1 MKKILLP
8 VFLLLFSLPF
18 VAFGQL
24 IESFDNSTSDSLWQ
38 TNFESAPSSMDVSNN
53 TTDKVEGSASLYV
66 DAKIAS
72 LNDWGSYDQYI
83 YALPDGATPLDWSIS
98 DTLSIWVKV
107 MSQVAHPEY
116 MVFRIQIGDKTTAD
130 DPMEQYIYENLTILD
145 NVHDWVQLKVPLK
158 EIESDGTYIPDS
170 TGFVIAPNSWGGF
183 TYNDRKLN
191 LDKIVQFQLGII
203 VSGYTAGT
211 HLPADSIQ
219 CAFDGFE
226 RTGSRAIPAIIF
238 NGVAVPSGLGQFD
251 WGGSS
256 LELIEKAG
264 VNPVTNA
271 LKWTLGDAW
280 SGSGWNID
288 PAFNLAG
295 AWQQDSI
302 SFDMKAESGV
312 LDTRL
317 QFEDGAAKMGIKFSP
332 IDDNAWHHY
341 SYALKDFV
349 PQDGTSGFDSSK
361 VTVFQIL
368 AEGTAVSGKVLYLDN
383 IWTGKP
389 EFDVIAPV
397 AVENA
402 SVVAGSFTNLVTWT
416 DVPGESGEKYTVYA
430 SKSPISDIEAP
441 GVDVVALNVAEDV
454 QAADHVLIAP
464 ATNQDVTYYYAVK
477 CIDKAGNPGPIASA
491 GQVTN
496 TAQGVA
502 VINWGAPTNFAADG
516 DLSDWAGIKPFRMF
530 PSDGSG
536 TIVTNTIISGDD
548 DLSVNAYLAMTSDYL
563 YVAFDVNDDII
574 SPDISESSWLN
585 DCCDL
590 FFGLYEYQG
599 KTHVGYKREVTPD
612 YHMRFL
618 KSKLI
623 YDNPGADSLLVPGED
638 YYWDE
643 KFPSGYV
650 VEAKISFQDIAKK
663 KRSASADPIF
673 VAKEGM
679 EIPIDFEISDA
690 DNAEREGQLDYS
702 KDADGNS
709 YQDVTKWAATFIGD
723 NAVGVNDN
731 PAIVNTFNLEQNY
744 PNPFNPT
751 TQIKYSIAKAG
762 LVNIKVYDVLG
773 RQVAELINHNQNVG
787 EYTVNFNA
795 SNLTSG
801 VYLYKIESGSFTA
814 TKKMMLLK

>member
-8 VFLLLFSLPF
+8 VFLLLFSFPF

-24 IESFDNSTSDSLWQ
+24 IESFDATTSDSLWQ
-38 TNFESAPSSMDVSNN
+38 TNFESAPSSMTVSNN

-66 DAKIAS
+66 DTKIAS
-72 LNDWGSYDQYI
+72 LNDWGSYAQYI

-98 DTLSIWVKV
+98 DTLSIWIKV

-130 DPMEQYIYENLTILD
+130 DPLEQYIYENLTILD

-158 EIESDGTYIPDS
+158 EVVSDGTYIPDS

-226 RTGSRAIPAIIF
+226 RSGSRAIPAIIF
-238 NGVAVPSGLGQFD
+238 NGIAVPGGLSQFD

-256 LELIEKAG
+256 LELVEKAG

-295 AWQQDSI
+295 AWQQDSL
-302 SFDMKAESGV
+302 SFDLKAESGV
-312 LDTRL
+312 LPIRV
-317 QFEDGAAKMGIKFSP
+317 QFEDGVAKVGSVFQP
-332 IDDNAWHHY
+332 TDDNAWHHY
-341 SYALKDFV
+341 SIALKDFV
-349 PQDGTSGFDSSK
+349 PEDGTSGFDSSK

-368 AEGTAVSGKVLYLDN
+368 AEGNAVSGKALYIDN
-383 IWTGKP
+383 MWTGKP
-389 EFDVIAPV
+389 EFDVIPPV
-397 AVENA
+397 AVENPA
-402 SVVAGSFTNLVTWT
+402 VVAGTYSNTVTWT

-430 SKSPISDIEAP
+430 SKNPINDITDP
-441 GVDVVALNVAEDV
+441 DVNVVALGIAEDV
-454 QAADHVLIAP
+454 QAADHVLISP
-464 ATNQDVTYYYAVK
+464 LTDGDVTYYYAVK
-477 CIDKAGNPGPIASA
+477 CTDKAGNPGPIASA

-496 TAQGVA
+496 TAQGVS
-502 VINWGAPTNFAADG
+502 VINWGAPANFAADG
-516 DLSDWAGIKPFRMF
+516 DLTDWAGIKPFRMF

-536 TIVTNTIISGDD
+536 SIVTNTIISNDD

-574 SPDISESSWLN
+574 TPDISASSWLN
-585 DCCDL
+585 DCPDL
-590 FFGLYEYQG
+590 FFGLYEYHG

-618 KSKLI
+618 KSRLI
-623 YDNPGADSLLVPGED
+623 YDNPGADSLLVPGAD
-638 YYWDE
+638 YYWEE
-643 KFPSGYV
+643 KFPSGYI

-663 KRSASADPIF
+663 RRSTSADPVF

-679 EIPIDFEISDA
+679 SIPIDFEINDA

-702 KDADGNS
+702 KEADGNS
-709 YQDVTKWAATFIGD
+709 YQDVTKWAATFIG
-723 NAVGVNDN
+723 NKTVGVNDN
-731 PAIVNTFNLEQNY
+731 SLTVNSFNLDQNY

-751 TQIKYSIAKAG
+751 TQIRYSIAKAG
-762 LVNIKVYDVLG
+762 LVNIKVYDILG
-773 RQVAELINHNQNVG
+773 RQVAELINHNQGIG

-801 VYLYKIESGSFTA
+801 VYIYKIQSGSFTA